1 MFDWLWK
8 GLAALAGMAA
18 LWFGASASLT
28 KMRMESEKA
37 EREAAQQKMVEDAY
51 NQLEEARKKHA
62 ARAPINTK
70 TRKDFE

>member
-8 GLAALAGMAA
+8 GVAGAAGLAA
-18 LWFGASASLT
+18 LWFGASASLI
-28 KMRMESEKA
+28 KKRMEREKA
-37 EREAAQQKMVEDAY
+37 EREAAQHKMVEDAY